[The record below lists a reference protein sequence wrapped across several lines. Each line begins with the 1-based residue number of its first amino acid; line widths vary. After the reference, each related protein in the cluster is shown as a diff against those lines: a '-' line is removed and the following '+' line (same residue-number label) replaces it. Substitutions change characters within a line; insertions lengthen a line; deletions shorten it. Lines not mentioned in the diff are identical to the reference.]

1 MTLLAFFSITNA
13 ACGVMSFK
21 EVKAVKE
28 PIVMEKREN
37 NPRLTIEEMRALLQ
51 QSLKPKRYEHSVRV
65 NETALK
71 MAEHYHA
78 DKQKIAL
85 AALLHDCGR
94 QIPKEASVE
103 KAKELGIPVDPV
115 EAAQPILLH
124 AKLGVY
130 YAIHKY
136 GVSPDD
142 REVLDAIRYHSTG
155 AADMTETAKIVFLA
169 DLIEP
174 GRDFEGVEKIREA
187 SFTDLDRGMFLSY
200 ENTIRYLLDDGM
212 LIHPDAIAGYNQLA
226 ARYQKEK
233 IKEKKRK

>member
-1 MTLLAFFSITNA
+1 M
-13 ACGVMSFK
+13 
-21 EVKAVKE
+21 
-28 PIVMEKREN
+28 
-37 NPRLTIEEMRALLQ
+37 TIEEMRILLQ

-65 NETALK
+65 YMTALK

-78 DKQKIAL
+78 NVNKVAIASL
-85 AALLHDCGR
+85 IHDCGR
-94 QIPKEASVE
+94 QIPKEDSVA

-115 EAAQPILLH
+115 EETQPILLH

-155 AADMTETAKIVFLA
+155 TVDMTQTAKIVFLA

-174 GRDFEGVEKIREA
+174 GRNFEGVEDLREA
-187 SFTDLDRGMFLSY
+187 SFQDLDRGMLLSY
-200 ENTIRYLLDDGM
+200 DNTIRYLLEDGL

-226 ARYQKEK
+226 AKNGKAQSKKENPKKK
-233 IKEKKRK
+233 I

>member
-1 MTLLAFFSITNA
+1 M
-13 ACGVMSFK
+13 
-21 EVKAVKE
+21 
-28 PIVMEKREN
+28 
-37 NPRLTIEEMRALLQ
+37 TIEKMRILLQ

-65 NETALK
+65 YMTALK

-78 DKQKIAL
+78 NVNKVAIASL
-85 AALLHDCGR
+85 IHDCGR
-94 QIPKEASVE
+94 QIPKEDSVA

-115 EAAQPILLH
+115 EETQPILLH

-155 AADMTETAKIVFLA
+155 TVDMTQTAKIVFLA

-174 GRDFEGVEKIREA
+174 GRNFEGVEDLREA
-187 SFTDLDRGMFLSY
+187 SFQDLDRGMLLSY
-200 ENTIRYLLDDGM
+200 DNTIRYLLEDGL

-226 ARYQKEK
+226 AKNGKAQPKKENPKKK
-233 IKEKKRK
+233 I

>member
-1 MTLLAFFSITNA
+1 M
-13 ACGVMSFK
+13 
-21 EVKAVKE
+21 
-28 PIVMEKREN
+28 
-37 NPRLTIEEMRALLQ
+37 TIEEMRILLQ

-65 NETALK
+65 YMTALK

-78 DKQKIAL
+78 NVNKVAIASL
-85 AALLHDCGR
+85 IHDCGR
-94 QIPKEASVE
+94 QIPKEDSVA

-115 EAAQPILLH
+115 EETQPILLH

-155 AADMTETAKIVFLA
+155 TVDMTQTAKIVFLA

-174 GRDFEGVEKIREA
+174 GRDFEGVDRIRRIADKSLDEA
-187 SFTDLDRGMFLSY
+187 VLEGMSFTMSDLALRKL
-200 ENTIRYLLDDGM
+200 TIA
-212 LIHPDAIAGYNQLA
+212 PDTFAGYNEMA
-226 ARYQKEK
+226 ALRARSKKEAK
-233 IKEKKRK
+233 

>member
-1 MTLLAFFSITNA
+1 M
-13 ACGVMSFK
+13 
-21 EVKAVKE
+21 
-28 PIVMEKREN
+28 
-37 NPRLTIEEMRALLQ
+37 TIEEMRILLQ

-65 NETALK
+65 YMTALK

-78 DKQKIAL
+78 NVNKVAIASL
-85 AALLHDCGR
+85 IHDCGR
-94 QIPKEASVE
+94 QIPKEDSVA

-115 EAAQPILLH
+115 EETQPILLH

-136 GVSPDD
+136 DVSPDD

-155 AADMTETAKIVFLA
+155 TVDMTQTAKIVFRA

-174 GRDFEGVEKIREA
+174 GRDFEGVEALREV
-187 SFTDLDRGMFLSY
+187 SFQDLDRGMLLSY
-200 ENTIRYLLDDGM
+200 DNTIRYLLEDGL

-226 ARYQKEK
+226 AKNGKAQSKKENPKKK
-233 IKEKKRK
+233 I

>member
-1 MTLLAFFSITNA
+1 M
-13 ACGVMSFK
+13 
-21 EVKAVKE
+21 
-28 PIVMEKREN
+28 
-37 NPRLTIEEMRALLQ
+37 TIEEMRILLQ

-65 NETALK
+65 YMTALK

-78 DKQKIAL
+78 NVNKVAIASL
-85 AALLHDCGR
+85 IHDCGR
-94 QIPKEASVE
+94 QIPKEDSVA

-115 EAAQPILLH
+115 EETQPILLH

-155 AADMTETAKIVFLA
+155 TVDMTQTAKIVFLA

-174 GRDFEGVEKIREA
+174 GRDFEGVEALREV
-187 SFTDLDRGMFLSY
+187 SFQDLDRGMLLSY
-200 ENTIRYLLDDGM
+200 DNTIRYLLEDGL

-226 ARYQKEK
+226 AKNGKAQSKKENPKKK
-233 IKEKKRK
+233 I

>member
-1 MTLLAFFSITNA
+1 M
-13 ACGVMSFK
+13 
-21 EVKAVKE
+21 
-28 PIVMEKREN
+28 
-37 NPRLTIEEMRALLQ
+37 TIEEMRILLQ

-65 NETALK
+65 YMTALK

-78 DKQKIAL
+78 NVNKVAIASL
-85 AALLHDCGR
+85 IHDCGR
-94 QIPKEASVE
+94 QIPKEDSVA

-115 EAAQPILLH
+115 EETQPILLH

-155 AADMTETAKIVFLA
+155 TVDMTQTAKIVFLA

-174 GRDFEGVEKIREA
+174 CRDFEGVEALREV
-187 SFTDLDRGMFLSY
+187 SFQDLDRGMLLSY
-200 ENTIRYLLDDGM
+200 DNTIRYLLEDGL
-212 LIHPDAIAGYNQLA
+212 LIHPDAIAGYNQLVA
-226 ARYQKEK
+226 KSETAQSKKEK
-233 IKEKKRK
+233 LKKNN

>member
-1 MTLLAFFSITNA
+1 M
-13 ACGVMSFK
+13 
-21 EVKAVKE
+21 
-28 PIVMEKREN
+28 
-37 NPRLTIEEMRALLQ
+37 TIEEMRILLQ

-65 NETALK
+65 YMTALK

-78 DKQKIAL
+78 NVNKVAIASL
-85 AALLHDCGR
+85 IHDCGR
-94 QIPKEASVE
+94 QIPKEDSVA

-115 EAAQPILLH
+115 EETQPILLH

-155 AADMTETAKIVFLA
+155 TVDMTQTAKIVFLA

-174 GRDFEGVEKIREA
+174 GRDFEGVETLREA
-187 SFTDLDRGMFLSY
+187 SFQDLDRGMLLSY
-200 ENTIRYLLDDGM
+200 DNTIRYLLEDGL

-226 ARYQKEK
+226 AKNGKAQPKKENPKKK
-233 IKEKKRK
+233 I

>member
-1 MTLLAFFSITNA
+1 M
-13 ACGVMSFK
+13 
-21 EVKAVKE
+21 
-28 PIVMEKREN
+28 
-37 NPRLTIEEMRALLQ
+37 TIEEMRILLQ

-65 NETALK
+65 YMTALK

-78 DKQKIAL
+78 NVNKVAIASL
-85 AALLHDCGR
+85 IHDCGR
-94 QIPKEASVE
+94 QIPKEDSVA

-115 EAAQPILLH
+115 EETQPILLH

-155 AADMTETAKIVFLA
+155 TVDMTQTAKIVFLA

-174 GRDFEGVEKIREA
+174 GRDFEGVEALREV
-187 SFTDLDRGMFLSY
+187 SFQDLDRGMLLSY
-200 ENTIRYLLDDGM
+200 DNTIRYLLEDGL

-226 ARYQKEK
+226 AKNGTAQSKKEK
-233 IKEKKRK
+233 PKKKN